1 MNQTAPDPVRVLS
14 RLIAFPS
21 VTPDDAGAF
30 AYLEGLLGEAG
41 WRTERVTFS
50 APGTPDVANLIATI
64 GSGAPHLAFSG
75 HVDVV
80 PPGDPARW
88 AFAPF
93 SGEVEGGFVHGR
105 GAVDMKGGVAAFLS
119 AAVPCMAER
128 SGSAGT
134 VTMLL
139 TADEEGPSVNGTVK
153 LLDHA
158 LHKGMRFDAAIVGE
172 PTSQAKLGDM
182 VKIGRRGSLSMLLR
196 VTGRQGHA
204 AYPHL
209 ADNPVPKLIRLL
221 HRLISLRLDEGNAD
235 FQPSNLEVTS
245 VDVGNSASNVIPAEA
260 TARFNVRFNDRWSA
274 ASLLD
279 FLRAELDAAAGGAD
293 YTLAAMHQSESF
305 LTRSDAV
312 VAPLAAA
319 IRDVTGIEPELSTS
333 GGTSDARFFKGVC
346 PVVEFGLVG
355 DTMHQVDER
364 APVADLLAL
373 TRIYRGFLDRLF
385 AAAVP
390 G

>member
-1 MNQTAPDPVRVLS
+1 MTAPDPIAVLR
-14 RLIAFPS
+14 RLIACPS

-30 AYLEGLLGEAG
+30 AYLEGVLGEAG

-50 APGTPDVANLIATI
+50 APGTLDVANLIATR
-64 GSGAPHLAFSG
+64 GAGTPHLAFSG

-80 PPGDPARW
+80 PPGDPGRW
-88 AFAPF
+88 TVPPF
-93 SGEVEGGFVHGR
+93 SGEVAGGFVHGR
-105 GAVDMKGGVAAFLS
+105 GAVDMKGGIAAFLT
-119 AAVPCMAER
+119 AAMTVMADLGAR
-128 SGSAGT
+128 PGT
-134 VTMLL
+134 VTLLL

-158 LHKGMRFDAAIVGE
+158 LTKRMRFDAAIVGE
-172 PTSQAKLGDM
+172 PTSRAKLGDM
-182 VKIGRRGSLSMLLR
+182 VKIGRRGSLSMMLK

-245 VDVGNSASNVIPAEA
+245 VDVGNPASNVIPAEA

-279 FLRAELDAAAGGAD
+279 FLRAELDAAPGGAS
-293 YTLAAMHQSESF
+293 YTLTVLHQSESF
-305 LTRSDAV
+305 LTRSDTV
-312 VAPLAAA
+312 IAPLAAA
-319 IRDVTGIEPELSTS
+319 IREVTGIEPELSTS

-364 APVADLLAL
+364 APVADVLAL
-373 TRIYRGFLDRLF
+373 TLIYRGFLDRLF
-385 AAAVP
+385 AAAEPV
-390 G
+390 

>member
-1 MNQTAPDPVRVLS
+1 MSRAAPDPIGVLS
-14 RLIAFPS
+14 RLIACPS

-30 AYLEGLLGEAG
+30 AYLEGLLGAAG

-50 APGTPDVANLIATI
+50 APGTPDVANLIATT
-64 GSGAPHLAFSG
+64 GSGAPHLVFSG

-88 AFAPF
+88 AHPPF
-93 SGEVEGGFVHGR
+93 SGEVADGFVHGR

-119 AAVPCMAER
+119 AAVALMAER
-128 SGSAGT
+128 GVRRGT
-134 VTMLL
+134 ATLLL

-158 LHKGMRFDAAIVGE
+158 LKKGMRFDAAIVGE
-172 PTSQAKLGDM
+172 PTSRLKLGDM
-182 VKIGRRGSLSMLLR
+182 VKIGRRGSVSMILR

-221 HRLISLRLDEGNAD
+221 HRLISVRLDEGNAD

-245 VDVGNSASNVIPAEA
+245 VDVGNPASNVIPPEA
-260 TARFNVRFNDRWSA
+260 AARFNVRFNDSWSA
-274 ASLLD
+274 ASLVD
-279 FLRAELDAAAGGAD
+279 FLRGQLDAASDGAN
-293 YTLAAMHQSESF
+293 YVLTVMHQSESF

-319 IRDVTGIEPELSTS
+319 IRDVTGIAPELSTS

-364 APVADLLAL
+364 APVADVLAL

-385 AAAVP
+385 AGAAPV
-390 G
+390 